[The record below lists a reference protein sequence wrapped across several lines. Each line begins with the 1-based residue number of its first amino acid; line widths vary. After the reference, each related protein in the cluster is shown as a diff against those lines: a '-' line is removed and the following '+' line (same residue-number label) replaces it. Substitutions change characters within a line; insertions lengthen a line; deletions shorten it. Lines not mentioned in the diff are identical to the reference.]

1 MTKTTMTGF
10 VSRAL
15 CASMACGIV
24 MLSGS
29 PLTFAT
35 SRASGAT
42 ADKIAVADGLSPL
55 ADSVMAQAWIKPGT
69 DLRKYETLLL
79 LPATVKPFET
89 RGHGSDFPLTDEQL
103 TYVRTVVPAALMESL
118 SDLSDLELTSRRTP
132 KTLVLEIAVVDI
144 VSHLPPQSAG
154 RSATFTR
161 MLGAATLAIELR
173 DATTNVVVARA
184 MERRE
189 IARRTVYR
197 SNRAWNQAEVR
208 KAAERFAENVKS
220 QIEEFTEVS
229 ARSLAA
235 R

>member
-1 MTKTTMTGF
+1 MMTMKMTGF
-10 VSRAL
+10 VNRAL
-15 CASMACGIV
+15 RVSMACGIV
-24 MLSGS
+24 LLSAS
-29 PLTFAT
+29 PPGIAANKASAAADQIAAT
-35 SRASGAT
+35 
-42 ADKIAVADGLSPL
+42 DGLAPL
-55 ADSVMAQAWIKPGT
+55 PDSVMAQAWIKPGI
-69 DLRKYETLLL
+69 DLRKYETLLV
-79 LPATVKPFET
+79 LPATVKPFAT

-103 TYVRTVVPAALMESL
+103 TYIRTVVPAALMESL
-118 SDLSDLELTSRRTP
+118 SDLSDLELTSKRAP
-132 KTLVLEIAVVDI
+132 KTLVLEIAVVDV

-173 DATTNVVVARA
+173 DATSNVVVARA

-208 KAAERFAENVKS
+208 NAAERFAENVKH

-229 ARSLAA
+229 ARSVAT

>member
-1 MTKTTMTGF
+1 MTKTRLTGL
-10 VSRAL
+10 VNRAL
-15 CASMACGIV
+15 CSMACGIV
-24 MLSGS
+24 LLSAS
-29 PLTFAT
+29 PPGLAT
-35 SRASGAT
+35 NRTSGAT
-42 ADKIAVADGLSPL
+42 ADKFAAADGLAPL
-55 ADSVMAQAWIKPGT
+55 ADSVMAQAWIKPGI
-69 DLRKYETLLL
+69 DLRKYETLLV
-79 LPATVKPFET
+79 LPATVKPYAT
-89 RGHGSDFPLTDEQL
+89 RGHDSDFPLTDEQL
-103 TYVRTVVPAALMESL
+103 TYIRAVVPAALMESL
-118 SDLSDLELTSRRTP
+118 SDLSGLELTSRRAP
-132 KTLVLEIAVVDI
+132 RALVLEIAVVDV

-173 DATTNVVVARA
+173 DATTGVVVARA

-208 KAAERFAENVKS
+208 NAAERFAENVKH

-229 ARSLAA
+229 ARNVAA